1 MMEKRYF
8 ITDASKMVDVEAH
21 VLRYWEEEL
30 MINIPRNEMGHRY
43 YTDFHVELMKK
54 VKELKAEGLQLKA
67 IRNIIP
73 EIKSFEDI
81 AKISDIIKEHM
92 VSPGVSESHLVQPHP
107 VQPQP
112 VKPEYVKPEPG
123 QSRAV
128 TPQPEASC
136 LTTENVSIT
145 SSQSAGNLPGSK
157 LEQFQLIIGQVVTK
171 ALADNNVVLEKNVT
185 TQVSDKVIK
194 EMDYLMRL
202 QDEQEEERYKKLDEI
217 IRKSQE
223 SRKENASLTEKSIFS
238 KFQSKILHRRTT

>member
-1 MMEKRYF
+1 MEKRYF

-81 AKISDIIKEHM
+81 AKISDIIKSHM
-92 VSPGVSESHLVQPHP
+92 SESANTSQQMSGSVTVNQSQLP
-107 VQPQP
+107 V
-112 VKPEYVKPEPG
+112 ENG
-123 QSRAV
+123 GNSG
-128 TPQPEASC
+128 
-136 LTTENVSIT
+136 LTA
-145 SSQSAGNLPGSK
+145 QSAVNLPGSK

-238 KFQSKILHRRTT
+238 KFQSKILHRRTI